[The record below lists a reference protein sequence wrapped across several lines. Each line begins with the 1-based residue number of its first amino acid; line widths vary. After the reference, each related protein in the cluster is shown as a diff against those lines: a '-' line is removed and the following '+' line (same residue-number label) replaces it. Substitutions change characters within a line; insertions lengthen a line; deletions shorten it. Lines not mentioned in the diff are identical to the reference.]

1 MDKRTL
7 NKVPEVLSAFEKE
20 DWNTAINISGEILAE
35 ADTEYN
41 TLRANKQNTDL
52 EIEFF
57 SLAASYHCMALL
69 FGREMRMALN
79 TGLISMYQIV
89 QNGYINTDIEQ
100 SLTTICAI
108 SLASHMEF
116 CFALEQFEPDDEV
129 KGHCMTIGNYLAS
142 YCYHL
147 YNKVNKQNPQYEQLG
162 LIYSI
167 LKDAKNLFKIE
178 SPAINVCGH
187 QIDPDDATE
196 IMADLLG
203 RAQALGFFDE
213 NNGFDED

>member
-1 MDKRTL
+1 MDKRTM
-7 NKVPEVLSAFEKE
+7 NKVLEVLSAFEKE
-20 DWNTAINISGEILAE
+20 DWHTAINISGEILAE

-41 TLRANKQNTDL
+41 TLRSNKQNTDL

-69 FGREMRMALN
+69 FGGEMRMALN

-89 QNGYINTDIEQ
+89 QNGYINSDIEQ
-100 SLTTICAI
+100 SLMTVCAT

-129 KGHCMTIGNYLAS
+129 KAHCMTIGGYLAS

-147 YNKVNKQNPQYEQLG
+147 YNKVNKQDPEYEQLG
-162 LIYSI
+162 LVYTI
-167 LKDAKNLFKIE
+167 LKDAKNLFKIDT
-178 SPAINVCGH
+178 PTINVCGH
-187 QIDPDDATE
+187 QIDPADATE